1 LLQDFGLAAFV
12 TVVGLNSGRQALTT
26 IQQHGVTI
34 FLLGLVVTLVPLLL
48 TMLFGRYV
56 LKYKN
61 AAIFAGALSG
71 SRSANPAF
79 GAVLDKAESS
89 VPTVPFAI
97 TYALANVLLTL
108 LGPLVVGLV

>member
-1 LLQDFGLAAFV
+1 LL
-12 TVVGLNSGRQALTT
+12 
-26 IQQHGVTI
+26 
-34 FLLGLVVTLVPLLL
+34 
-48 TMLFGRYV
+48 
-56 LKYKN
+56 
-61 AAIFAGALSG
+61 AGALSG

-79 GAVLDKAESS
+79 GGVLDKAESA